1 MCAHFCHLIFQPQI
15 VCIAIVSDNLF
26 DIFLILLKTIAS
38 CNSNFLQI
46 KWKIKTHDFDCDFPP
61 IPQEVGHERGTKN
74 STKCTCDDCFL
85 GITDILAEVAILNL
99 KIERQKSLEPVPDF
113 NKLMLSDVTDE
124 GKLIRK
130 VRKKKQLSGTFF
142 QATHATYTCANYPS
156 FPDKIKNTYSPI

>member
-1 MCAHFCHLIFQPQI
+1 MRAHFCHLIFQPQI

-26 DIFLILLKTIAS
+26 DIFLNLLKTIAS

-61 IPQEVGHERGTKN
+61 IPQDVGGHERSTKN

-113 NKLMLSDVTDE
+113 NKLMPTDVVDE

-130 VRKKKQLSGTFF
+130 VRKKKTIKRNIFLGNSRNLYMRKLSVI
-142 QATHATYTCANYPS
+142 S
-156 FPDKIKNTYSPI
+156 R